1 MKIRHVIASSALV
14 LAGAADMYAH
24 RVWVLPAVTVLSGTD
39 QWVSFEAAVSN
50 NLFFPNHRPV
60 GLAQIEVIGPDG
72 KPVEIQNATAGQI
85 RSSFELHLQQ
95 QGTYV
100 VSLRPGQGRAPQQA
114 SAAPTA
120 GAAAP
125 QYPAGPGGAMRGG
138 LNGTYEEDGKTVRWR
153 GTPET
158 LVSEGVAAKPG
169 FKLRESGGRKVV
181 TYVTLG
187 KPTDEVLAPTG
198 TGLEVDFVTHPN
210 DLFAGEPAEFRFLL
224 EGKPAAGAEVTVVR
238 GDDRYRDEAGDVNL
252 RADADGVVK
261 IAWPQPGRYW
271 LEATASTAGTLHGM
285 PSEKSFTYIATF
297 EVLPD

>member
-14 LAGAADMYAH
+14 LAGAVDTYAH

-60 GLAQIEVIGPDG
+60 ALAQIEVIGPDG

-100 VSLRPGQGRAPQQA
+100 VSLRPTQGRAPQA
-114 SAAPTA
+114 TP
-120 GAAAP
+120 AAAGSPSP
-125 QYPAGPGGAMRGG
+125 QGPGGGMRGG
-138 LNGTYEEDGKTVRWR
+138 LFGSYEEDGKTVRWR

-198 TGLEVDFVTHPN
+198 TGLELEFVTHPN

-224 EGKPAAGAEVTVVR
+224 EGKPAAGAEVTIVR
-238 GDDRYRDEAGDVNL
+238 GDDRYRDEAGDVTL
-252 RADADGVVK
+252 HADADGAVK

-271 LEATASTAGTLHGM
+271 LEATASVAGTLHGV